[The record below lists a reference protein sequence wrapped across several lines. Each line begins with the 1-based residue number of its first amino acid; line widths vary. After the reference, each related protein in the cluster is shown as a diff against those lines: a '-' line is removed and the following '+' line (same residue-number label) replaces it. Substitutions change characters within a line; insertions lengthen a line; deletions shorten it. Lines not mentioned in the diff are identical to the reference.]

1 MIPASTVKI
10 EGKEVQLGQ
19 AIFSKKIVLIMF
31 YVCLAFPPT
40 TFGEDALDG
49 HGWEI
54 WPEDAKLIYLD
65 GFLHGYVAENT
76 HVNIFEYSDTHD
88 DLLTVG
94 SNKFVSEHDSHF
106 YLKELDGFYQTYPLC
121 KKRKFNTVLLD
132 IIKIWDNQGG
142 TRRSG
147 VYKKIGITCAE

>member
-1 MIPASTVKI
+1 M
-10 EGKEVQLGQ
+10 L
-19 AIFSKKIVLIMF
+19 FKKIVLIMF
-31 YVCLAFPPT
+31 CACLAFVPT
-40 TFGEDALDG
+40 AFGEDVLDG

-76 HVNIFEYSDTHD
+76 HVNIFGYSDTHD

-94 SNKFVSEHDSHF
+94 TNKFVSEHDSHF
-106 YLKELDGFYQTYPLC
+106 YLKELDGFYKTYPLC

-132 IIKIWDNQGG
+132 IIKIWGNQGG

-147 VYKKIGITCAE
+147 AYKTIGETCAE

>member
-1 MIPASTVKI
+1 M
-10 EGKEVQLGQ
+10 
-19 AIFSKKIVLIMF
+19 FFKKIVLIMF
-31 YVCLAFPPT
+31 CGCLLFVPT
-40 TFGEDALDG
+40 AFGEDALDG

-54 WPEDAKLIYLD
+54 WPEEAKLIYLD

-76 HVNIFEYSDTHD
+76 HVKIFGYSDTHD

-94 SNKFVSEHDSHF
+94 TNKFVSEHNSLF
-106 YLKELDGFYQTYPLC
+106 YLRELDGFYQSYPLC

-147 VYKKIGITCAE
+147 VYKKIGETCAK